1 MPRRE
6 KQKKSLFES
15 DINIGRVSLNQKAL
29 FAKNLALMLK
39 AGLPISE
46 ALAISSSSTKG
57 KLRTVILKIKQ
68 SVEAGRSLSSS
79 FAEHLN
85 VFSGM
90 FVNVTQ
96 AGESS
101 GTLVENL
108 EGISRQ
114 LKKERELISKI
125 KGAMI
130 YPILVLI
137 ATFILG
143 MILSFIVLP
152 QITPLFEGLRVD
164 LPLSTRMLISFSHFV
179 QDYGI
184 YLFIGIVT
192 FVIFFIWLIR
202 QRFVHPYTHWLL
214 LHVPVIKGII
224 INSNLAR
231 FSGTL
236 GTLLKSGVPIDEALD
251 ITTNT
256 LGNYYYRKALEQV
269 ARSSSK
275 GTKLSS
281 NLEQFS
287 SLFPILLTK
296 MVRVGEESGNF
307 EETLFYLADYYEA
320 EVDSATKILATTI
333 EPVMLLVIGSV
344 VAFLALSIITPI
356 YDITS
361 NIRR

>member
-1 MPRRE
+1 MPRRG
-6 KQKKSLFES
+6 KQKKSLLEA

-46 ALAISSSSTKG
+46 ALAISSSSAKG
-57 KLRTVILKIKQ
+57 KFKTVLLKVKS

-79 FAEHLN
+79 FAEHPN
-85 VFSGM
+85 IFSGM
-90 FVNVTQ
+90 FMNVTQ

-130 YPILVLI
+130 YPILVLG
-137 ATFILG
+137 ATFLLG
-143 MILSFIVLP
+143 MVLSFVVLP

-164 LPLSTRMLISFSHFV
+164 LPLTTRLLIAFSHFV

-184 YLFIGIVT
+184 YLFVGIVA
-192 FVIFFIWLIR
+192 FVVFFVWLLR
-202 QRFVHPYTHWLL
+202 QRFTYPYTHWLL
-214 LHVPVIKGII
+214 LHVPVVRSII
-224 INSNLAR
+224 TNSNLAR

-269 ARSSSK
+269 ARASSK

-296 MVRVGEESGNF
+296 MVKVGEESGNF

-320 EVDSATKILATTI
+320 EVDNATKILSTTI
-333 EPVMLLVIGSV
+333 EPIMLLIIGTV

-356 YDITS
+356 YDITG